1 MSHYTELSSL
11 EKGKILAYMENFNP
25 AQIARKMGRDPTTIR
40 RPPALNNN
48 EKNALINEVK
58 KNRREPLHEIINTLG
73 LNCSLTTARQTLY
86 DAGIHSHVAAKK
98 PFVSK
103 KHVLAHVSW
112 CEKYKE
118 KTIQDWNQVI
128 FSDESSVEIGK
139 QSRQIRVWRHTGERF
154 NIECLTPTFK
164 SGRKS
169 VMVWECFAGG
179 IKGPLIFCDENKE
192 GGEKINSNTYIRIL
206 NSHLYPF
213 QHTVCELTGRA
224 AIFQQDNAPIHTTKI
239 TKNWLKKNK
248 IAIIDWPANSPD
260 LNPIEN
266 IWKQLK
272 DNIQARKTFPRTVSE
287 LKVALSKEWENLDCS
302 IFKEVVASMLQRINA
317 VLEARG
323 GPTHY

>member
-1 MSHYTELSSL
+1 
-11 EKGKILAYMENFNP
+11 MENFNP

-40 RPPALNNN
+40 RFIDKYKKTGVTENLPRSGRPPALNNN

-73 LNCSLTTARQTLY
+73 LSCSLTTARQTLY

-103 KHVLAHVSW
+103 KHALARVSW

-128 FSDESSVEIGK
+128 FSDESSVEIGNG
-139 QSRQIRVWRHTGERF
+139 Q
-154 NIECLTPTFK
+154 
-164 SGRKS
+164 KS
-169 VMVWECFAGG
+169 VMVWGCFAGG

-192 GGEKINSNTYIRIL
+192 GDEKINSNTYIRIL

-224 AIFQQDNAPIHTTKI
+224 AIFQQDNAPIHTAKI

-287 LKVALSKEWENLDCS
+287 LKVALSEEWENLDCS
-302 IFKEVVASMLQRINA
+302 IFEEVVASMPQRINA
-317 VLEARG
+317 VLKARG

>member
-1 MSHYTELSSL
+1 MTHYTELSPQ

-40 RPPALNNN
+40 KFIDKYKKTGKTENLLRSGRPSALNDN
-48 EKNALINEVK
+48 EKNALINE
-58 KNRREPLHEIINTLG
+58 
-73 LNCSLTTARQTLY
+73 TLY

-98 PFVSK
+98 PFISK
-103 KHVLAHVSW
+103 RHASARISW

-118 KTIQDWNQVI
+118 KTARDWAQVI
-128 FSDESSVEIGK
+128 FSDESSIEIGK

-154 NIECLTPTFK
+154 NTECLTPTFK
-164 SGRKS
+164 SSRKS
-169 VMVWECFAGG
+169 VMVWGCFAGG

-192 GGEKINSNTYIRIL
+192 GNEKINSNTYVRIL
-206 NSHLYPF
+206 NKHLHPF
-213 QHTVCELTGRA
+213 HHTVCELTGRA
-224 AIFQQDNAPIHTTKI
+224 ASFQQDNAPIHTAKI
-239 TKNWLKKNK
+239 TKDWLKKNK

-272 DNIQARKTFPRTVSE
+272 DNIQSREVFPRTVGE
-287 LKVALSKEWENLDCS
+287 LKATLSEEWENLDCS
-302 IFKEVVASMLQRINA
+302 VFEEVVASMPQRINA
-317 VLEARG
+317 VLEAKG